1 VENSVLKAYR
11 RPPIGRGP
19 FVDWGEARRMTE
31 GIMRTLEVRAVSA
44 DTRVRLLSGGNLQRL
59 LLAREMSERPRVV
72 VAVHPTRGLDVG
84 ATGAVRLALRA
95 QQQSGVAILL
105 ISEDLDELL
114 ALADPI
120 GVLYEGALVGVLPR
134 DRCTVEDLGLL
145 MTGAQVQEGSV

>member
-1 VENSVLKAYR
+1 
-11 RPPIGRGP
+11 
-19 FVDWGEARRMTE
+19 
-31 GIMRTLEVRAVSA
+31 
-44 DTRVRLLSGGNLQRL
+44 
-59 LLAREMSERPRVV
+59 VV

-145 MTGAQVQEGSV
+145 MTGAQIQEGSV